1 MLEQART
8 EAGFRIQYPCQ
19 LPAGERLASV
29 ALTGQPGKRT
39 VALAFEGPFE
49 ISLHQSQV
57 APAYGPDPTGASRV
71 NVDLFPGVR
80 GILLERYDG
89 SRKAQYDIFWDR
101 DGLHYELLVV
111 GPPLSRRQVLL
122 FVTSLE

>member
-1 MLEQART
+1 MLEQARA
-8 EAGFRIQYPCQ
+8 EAGFRVLYPCQ

-29 ALTGQPGKRT
+29 AVTGQPGKRT
-39 VALAFEGPFE
+39 VTLAFEGPFE
-49 ISLHQSQV
+49 ISLRQSQV
-57 APAYGPDPTGASRV
+57 APIYGADPTGASRI
-71 NVDLFPGVR
+71 NVDLFPGVT

-89 SRKAQYDIFWDR
+89 SSRAQYDIYWDR

-122 FVTSLE
+122 VVTSLE